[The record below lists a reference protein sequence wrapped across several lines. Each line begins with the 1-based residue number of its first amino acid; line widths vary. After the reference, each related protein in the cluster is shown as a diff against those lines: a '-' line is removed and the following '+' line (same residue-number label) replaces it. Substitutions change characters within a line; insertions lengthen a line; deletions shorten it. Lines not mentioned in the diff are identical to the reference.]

1 MEYKTVMINILMFLL
16 YILDSM
22 QGEMDSVNRGMNI
35 LRKDEKEILQIKNTV
50 TDINIAFD

>member
-1 MEYKTVMINILMFLL
+1 MINILMFLL
-16 YILDSM
+16 YKLDSM

>member
-16 YILDSM
+16 YKLDSM